1 MDKIDKTIELL
12 EEILQEVNK
21 HIESVKRFERFCK
34 EKLTELKRLRY
45 EMGENEM
52 IQEKVFLWV
61 KENLV
66 RYLNF
71 RELNPERFEIVT
83 GDPAGMIFKSK
94 NSPIVVTVL
103 ADYEITRIDFTW
115 FLQEKLSELPEEL
128 WENIPPLYNYANV
141 IAVIGGRE
149 FEEGV
154 VEEADA
160 RGIFVL
166 KIGEDEEPPKILN
179 RKGFK
184 PKTWSIERRR

>member
-52 IQEKVFLWV
+52 IREKVFLWV

-103 ADYEITRIDFTW
+103 ADYEITRIDFIW